1 MELYQDKHQSTERR
15 VEDLLARMTLE
26 EKAAQL
32 CGDLAAGTLMA
43 ARLRSCVTHLIRVI
57 LESSRYEEV

>member
-1 MELYQDKHQSTERR
+1 M
-15 VEDLLARMTLE
+15 EDLLARMTLE

>member
-1 MELYQDKHQSTERR
+1 MMLYKDSTQSVEVR

-32 CGDLAAGTLMA
+32 CGDLPIFAAMGE
-43 ARLRSCVTHLIRVI
+43 LIFRI
-57 LESSRYEEV
+57 QI